1 MAALLGLWEV
11 AGRSGGLLLA
21 PFSATV
27 GALWELTTNGELPQA
42 FLLSNTALVLGLAVT
57 LPLGLVVGV
66 ALGRFRTLD
75 RWLGIFLDIAIVT
88 PQIALV
94 PVIVVALGI
103 DLTARVTMVVFFA
116 VPFLIVN
123 LRTGVRGVDAR
134 FIEMARSFG
143 ASELQLWRRIL
154 LPGMLPALAAGLRVA
169 VSRAVV
175 GMILVELT
183 LVSVGLGS
191 LIQTNRALF
200 IPAKVFAVTAVIII
214 EGLGLL
220 RITREIERRVAAR
233 GLYGAGA

>member
-1 MAALLGLWEV
+1 M
-11 AGRSGGLLLA
+11 
-21 PFSATV
+21 
-27 GALWELTTNGELPQA
+27 
-42 FLLSNTALVLGLAVT
+42 T
-57 LPLGLVVGV
+57 LPLGLVVGL
-66 ALGRFRTLD
+66 ALGRFRALD

-143 ASELQLWRRIL
+143 ASELQLWMRIL

-169 VSRAVV
+169 ASRAVV

-214 EGLGLL
+214 EGLALL
-220 RITREIERRVAAR
+220 RLTREIERRVAAR